1 VQNPTVVYPTSGTYA
16 VTLISGNGNG
26 SDTLTQT
33 ALVNVL
39 VGPTVSAGPDVA
51 LCLGAQ
57 TTLSSAS
64 ASPNATLVWSPAT
77 GLSSTSIIH
86 PVANPTATTVYT
98 LAATLNGCTKTD
110 TMQVTVN
117 QTVAMAMGDTSI
129 CLGGSAMLHASGGT
143 SYLWTPSTGLSNAT
157 IAHPVAS
164 PTSTTT
170 YTVTV
175 TANGCTSTAQV
186 DVFVQVVNANAGADA
201 AICLGNSTT
210 LNATGGTL
218 YNWSPAVGLSDAS
231 IANPIA
237 NPTATTTY
245 TVTVTEGACSAT
257 DAVVVTVNNTVAN
270 AGSDATICLGAS
282 TQLSASGGTSYSW
295 SPSTG
300 LSNASISNPV
310 ASPAATTSYTVTV
323 TANGCTA
330 TDVVEVIVNSVNAN
344 AGSDVAICSGASTQ
358 LSASGGTTYQWSPA
372 AGLSSATIGNPV
384 ASPSVTTTYTVTAFA
399 NGCSATDDVVVT
411 VNNTVAN
418 AGLDATICSGANT
431 TLQAS
436 GGTTY
441 SWSPSA
447 GLSDA
452 SIANPVASPSATTTY
467 TVTATANGCTSNDQ
481 VVVTVNSASVTAGA
495 DQTICVGGTTQ
506 LSATGNGTFSWSPAT
521 GLSNAT
527 AANPFASPA
536 QTTTYTV
543 TITENGC
550 TATDDVVVNVNV
562 VPANAGA
569 DVDVCLGSTAQL
581 SASGGTDYSWS
592 PSTGLSAANIA
603 NPTFTGSTTSTYT
616 VTVTSNGC
624 TGTDQVV
631 VNVLGENA
639 SAGLDITVCP
649 GNPATMQASG
659 GTSYSWSPST
669 GLSATN
675 IAAPTF
681 NGTASQV
688 YLVTIGNGSCSY
700 VDTVSVS
707 VGSVSANAGADQTI
721 CAGATAQL
729 LASGGAVYSWSPS
742 TGLSDAT
749 VANPVASPSATTT
762 YVVTASSGTCVDTDT
777 VTVVVLPAVI
787 ANAGADAAICL
798 GGSTQL
804 NASGG
809 TTYAW
814 SPTTGL
820 SDANISNPVA
830 SPGVNTTY
838 VVTVSNGQCS
848 ATDTL
853 SVTIQT
859 ISLNVSGSGTICAGS
874 SVQLSADAG
883 ITASYSWSP
892 SAGLNSATIANPL
905 ASPAATT
912 IYTVTAVNGACS
924 ATNTVQVSV
933 TVLTFSAGPDVQV
946 CAGGTVVL
954 GSAASG
960 NLNYSW
966 SPTAGLNNA
975 NIAQPIASPSGSA
988 AYYVTVTNNI
998 CTATDTVQ
1006 VTVNP
1011 LPVPVITQSG
1021 NSLVANFPATSVQ
1034 HWSMGGQIL
1043 AGTASTNPYNPAL
1056 DGSYTVTV
1064 VDNLGCIGEST
1075 PFSFLMTS
1083 IQAMDAQRLSVYPN
1097 PVEDNLRIEAEAGV
1111 EAELSISIVDLTG
1124 RTVVDVLQ
1132 GQQVVKFGEWIP
1144 VRSLEPGIYLVRFSM
1159 KNQVVT
1165 CKFTKL

>member
-1 VQNPTVVYPTSGTYA
+1 
-16 VTLISGNGNG
+16 
-26 SDTLTQT
+26 
-33 ALVNVL
+33 
-39 VGPTVSAGPDVA
+39 
-51 LCLGAQ
+51 
-57 TTLSSAS
+57 
-64 ASPNATLVWSPAT
+64 
-77 GLSSTSIIH
+77 
-86 PVANPTATTVYT
+86 
-98 LAATLNGCTKTD
+98 
-110 TMQVTVN
+110 
-117 QTVAMAMGDTSI
+117 
-129 CLGGSAMLHASGGT
+129 
-143 SYLWTPSTGLSNAT
+143 
-157 IAHPVAS
+157 
-164 PTSTTT
+164 
-170 YTVTV
+170 
-175 TANGCTSTAQV
+175 
-186 DVFVQVVNANAGADA
+186 
-201 AICLGNSTT
+201 
-210 LNATGGTL
+210 
-218 YNWSPAVGLSDAS
+218 
-231 IANPIA
+231 
-237 NPTATTTY
+237 
-245 TVTVTEGACSAT
+245 
-257 DAVVVTVNNTVAN
+257 
-270 AGSDATICLGAS
+270 
-282 TQLSASGGTSYSW
+282 
-295 SPSTG
+295 
-300 LSNASISNPV
+300 
-310 ASPAATTSYTVTV
+310 
-323 TANGCTA
+323 
-330 TDVVEVIVNSVNAN
+330 
-344 AGSDVAICSGASTQ
+344 
-358 LSASGGTTYQWSPA
+358 
-372 AGLSSATIGNPV
+372 
-384 ASPSVTTTYTVTAFA
+384 
-399 NGCSATDDVVVT
+399 
-411 VNNTVAN
+411 
-418 AGLDATICSGANT
+418 
-431 TLQAS
+431 
-436 GGTTY
+436 
-441 SWSPSA
+441 
-447 GLSDA
+447 
-452 SIANPVASPSATTTY
+452 
-467 TVTATANGCTSNDQ
+467 
-481 VVVTVNSASVTAGA
+481 
-495 DQTICVGGTTQ
+495 
-506 LSATGNGTFSWSPAT
+506 
-521 GLSNAT
+521 
-527 AANPFASPA
+527 
-536 QTTTYTV
+536 
-543 TITENGC
+543 
-550 TATDDVVVNVNV
+550 
-562 VPANAGA
+562 
-569 DVDVCLGSTAQL
+569 
-581 SASGGTDYSWS
+581 
-592 PSTGLSAANIA
+592 
-603 NPTFTGSTTSTYT
+603 
-616 VTVTSNGC
+616 
-624 TGTDQVV
+624 
-631 VNVLGENA
+631 
-639 SAGLDITVCP
+639 
-649 GNPATMQASG
+649 
-659 GTSYSWSPST
+659 
-669 GLSATN
+669 
-675 IAAPTF
+675 
-681 NGTASQV
+681 
-688 YLVTIGNGSCSY
+688 
-700 VDTVSVS
+700 
-707 VGSVSANAGADQTI
+707 VGSVSADAGADQTI

-905 ASPAATT
+905 ASPVATT
-912 IYTVTAVNGACS
+912 IYTVTAVNGTCS

-966 SPTAGLNNA
+966 SPAAGLNNA

-1011 LPVPVITQSG
+1011 LPVPVISQSG

-1043 AGTASTNPYNPAL
+1043 AGTASTNPYNPAM

-1064 VDNLGCIGEST
+1064 VDNLGCIGESA

-1097 PVEDNLRIEAEAGV
+1097 PVEDNLRMEAEAGV

-1144 VRSLEPGIYLVRFSM
+1144 VQSLEPGIYLVRFSM

-1165 CKFTKL
+1165 RKFTKL